1 MKIIGITGG
10 VGSGKSEVLKHL
22 QREYGAVVYQ
32 ADEIAKQLQR
42 KGTPCYER
50 ILSHFGRQILAADG
64 ELDRIKLAE
73 IVFAKEEELAVLNR
87 IVHPEV
93 KSFLQQE
100 IDRHKAAGT
109 HYLII
114 EAALLLENDYDAICD
129 EIWYIHTEKEIRR
142 ERLKA
147 SRGYEDGKIE
157 AIVAS
162 QMSDEVFRQRC
173 DVVIENSRDFFET
186 KQQIGELLE

>member
-1 MKIIGITGG
+1 M
-10 VGSGKSEVLKHL
+10 
-22 QREYGAVVYQ
+22 
-32 ADEIAKQLQR
+32 
-42 KGTPCYER
+42 
-50 ILSHFGRQILAADG
+50 
-64 ELDRIKLAE
+64 
-73 IVFAKEEELAVLNR
+73 
-87 IVHPEV
+87 
-93 KSFLQQE
+93 
-100 IDRHKAAGT
+100 
-109 HYLII
+109 
-114 EAALLLENDYDAICD
+114 LLENDYDAICD